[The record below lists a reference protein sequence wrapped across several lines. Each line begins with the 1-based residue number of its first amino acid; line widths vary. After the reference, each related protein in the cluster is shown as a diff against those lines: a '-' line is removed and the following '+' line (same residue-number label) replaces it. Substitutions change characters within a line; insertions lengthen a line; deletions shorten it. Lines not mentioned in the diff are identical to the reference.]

1 MCTNHFRKI
10 KINQHS
16 QQTGIK
22 EYFLQN
28 WSFLLLKINQLI
40 VQMGKKNRN
49 RNPMFPGF
57 FKIAQQDGDSYV
69 RNPARSADWF
79 IMRVYKYGRDRIL
92 SLSRDY
98 LLSDSGL
105 DHNLALRSN
114 IRPFLVSPPPAPT
127 SSSSFV
133 CIILCPHETLTF
145 SCFFTASFNKGI
157 LNQMW
162 LKYGGGKKPT
172 WEEKVK
178 NKHQT
183 WRTLVALPKR

>member
-114 IRPFLVSPPPAPT
+114 IRPFLVSPPPGPPHPRL
-127 SSSSFV
+127 SSFALSFV
-133 CIILCPHETLTF
+133 HKRPLHFL
-145 SCFFTASFNKGI
+145 ASLLLLLIRAF
-157 LNQMW
+157 
-162 LKYGGGKKPT
+162 
-172 WEEKVK
+172 
-178 NKHQT
+178 
-183 WRTLVALPKR
+183 